1 MCYLIRTTRV
11 LSTAGAA
18 RAGTCLKPA
27 RVQSAGSRLIFP
39 LMTAARTSTELPR
52 AQLRVRA
59 TALRLPGLVI
69 SILLVAVA
77 LQHGVA
83 ARVLEQDDLTRIARM
98 NTLFLEVLTDVSQ
111 SAQRTDLASGDS
123 ECVRSTLRALTQI
136 AEELRSYSY
145 LMTIEG
151 ELTGDDHTLRGVVR
165 FAVENALQV
174 SRQRAQAHGRAV
186 GAMRPLSAV
195 GR

>member
-1 MCYLIRTTRV
+1 
-11 LSTAGAA
+11 
-18 RAGTCLKPA
+18 
-27 RVQSAGSRLIFP
+27 
-39 LMTAARTSTELPR
+39 
-52 AQLRVRA
+52 
-59 TALRLPGLVI
+59 LVI
-69 SILLVAVA
+69 FILLVAVS

-151 ELTGDDHTLRGVVR
+151 ELTDFGDDHTLRGVVR
-165 FAVENALQV
+165 FAVENALRFLDGERRRMGELWEQCA
-174 SRQRAQAHGRAV
+174 RF
-186 GAMRPLSAV
+186 PLSAGKTRQAV
-195 GR
+195 QLIDGITATLRSVQPRL

>member
-1 MCYLIRTTRV
+1 
-11 LSTAGAA
+11 
-18 RAGTCLKPA
+18 
-27 RVQSAGSRLIFP
+27 
-39 LMTAARTSTELPR
+39 MTAARTSTELPR
-52 AQLRVRA
+52 SRLRVRA

-77 LQHGVA
+77 LQHAVA
-83 ARVLEQDDLTRIARM
+83 AGVLEQDDLTRIARM

-151 ELTGDDHTLRGVVR
+151 ELTDFGDDHTLRGVVR
-165 FAVENALQV
+165 FAVENALRFLDGERRRMGELWEQCA
-174 SRQRAQAHGRAV
+174 RF
-186 GAMRPLSAV
+186 PLSAGKTRQAV
-195 GR
+195 QLIDGITATLRSVQPRL